1 VNRDCCCNSIF
12 LAIDDND
19 DDDDDDDDG
28 VSTQAMCI
36 VKFKETNTF
45 I

>member
-1 VNRDCCCNSIF
+1 MNRDCCCNSIF